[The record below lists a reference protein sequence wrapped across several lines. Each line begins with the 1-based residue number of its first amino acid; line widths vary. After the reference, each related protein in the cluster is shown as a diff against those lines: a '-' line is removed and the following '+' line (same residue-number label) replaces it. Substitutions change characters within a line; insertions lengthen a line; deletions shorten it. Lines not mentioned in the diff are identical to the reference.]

1 MKYLNA
7 VDSQLGIRSSCDC
20 ASTDANIPLSKG
32 LPAVSIGAGGRG
44 GGAHTSSEWF
54 HPRGRD
60 IGLKRIMLALGL
72 LMRDAQVARGEG

>member
-1 MKYLNA
+1 
-7 VDSQLGIRSSCDC
+7 VDAQLGIRAACDC

-32 LPAVSIGAGGRG
+32 LPAVSIGTGGRG
-44 GGAHTSSEWF
+44 GGAHTASEWF

-72 LMRDAQVARGEG
+72 LMRDAQLARGEG